1 MSILDNYFT
10 GPEIK
15 KVVEEAAISMVE
27 DFKKLI
33 PIQHNKR
40 RDKIE
45 ALIWEALYQA
55 AKEGRLKAVRK
66 VVNP

>member
-15 KVVEEAAISMVE
+15 EVVTEAAISMVE
-27 DFKKLI
+27 DFKKQI
-33 PIQHNKR
+33 PIQHNER